1 MGALEVAVTFEFRNR
16 VLVFARA
23 DRDHKSRCDDR

>member
-1 MGALEVAVTFEFRNR
+1 MGALEVAVTFEI
-16 VLVFARA
+16 LVFARA